1 MLRVRPRSV
10 RGCSVYVTNDMPVH
24 ERPRLS
30 MSVPPVGTACNCAMT
45 ASRSAHRALSDAAT
59 SRPVTTI
66 SYEIV
71 VTGRLVAASESALW
85 ALRDAVIAQL
95 QAVPTGGTL
104 IDNLGRSWTGMSF
117 VTYTEQPRTDR
128 GRTRSIGYTAVFKK
142 L

>member
-1 MLRVRPRSV
+1 VSSYKSLNLFGSGPHRFHAGPRGHLLTQDFFFGGS
-10 RGCSVYVTNDMPVH
+10 GGGS
-24 ERPRLS
+24 
-30 MSVPPVGTACNCAMT
+30 TAQG
-45 ASRSAHRALSDAAT
+45 L
-59 SRPVTTI
+59 I